1 MTYHLSTHQ
10 AAAIECPSPNRVI
23 IAGPGSGK
31 TVTTI
36 EAIQQD
42 MFRLPG
48 GPDNQRRIIAI
59 TFTVRAAQ
67 QLREKLEARGIT
79 PWHVGTLHSFAL
91 RVVSMHNPH
100 GRVALLDEDSA
111 AETILA
117 VAKSLRQSVTA
128 SQVQST
134 MEGRRAMT
142 PQVSTVI
149 KAYRKLLRQGNAAD
163 YLTVLQDAAEV
174 IRSGGFERHTPAE
187 GWLLYVDEYQ
197 DSAPVDVEIYD
208 ALTCAKKWIVGD
220 PDQNIFEW
228 RGSRLMNLIEITK
241 RPGWKLHFLPEN
253 FRSKPEVVADAYR
266 LIRQNE
272 TRLDYSPIVTR
283 TSGGLVAVR
292 QFEYPEDEIKTIR
305 EALDDDGQPG
315 TWGIL
320 TRYNAQR
327 IEIDK
332 ALRLAGIYTGESEEE
347 LPKDYRLGMA
357 WLAVLASPASHIA
370 HRILHHAQSGKASAQ
385 KAAEEGKAMIPK
397 TWPDKWANVN
407 ELMGFLASRGVGE
420 QFCELV
426 WSASHA
432 TNSLDPAQIALAAR
446 PETRYRASRVKVMTM
461 HAAKGL
467 EFDNVWLAATD
478 LGSEPKDMEAE
489 RRVFYVAMTRAKNHL
504 WISGAKRRSNPY
516 TGQPEKRMP
525 SPFLP

>member
-1 MTYHLSTHQ
+1 MTYQLSERQ
-10 AAAIECPSPNRVI
+10 SAAVACTSDNRVI

-31 TVTTI
+31 TSTTI
-36 EAIQQD
+36 EAIEQD
-42 MFRLPG
+42 LARLPAG
-48 GPDNQRRIIAI
+48 SQNQNRIIAI

-67 QLREKLEARGIT
+67 QLREKLEARAIF

-91 RVVSMHNPH
+91 RVVSMTNPH
-100 GRVALLDEDSA
+100 GRVALLDEEST
-111 AETILA
+111 AETIVA
-117 VAKSLRQSVTA
+117 VAKSLRLSVSA
-128 SQVQST
+128 SQVQAC
-134 MEGRRAMT
+134 MEGRKPMT
-142 PQVSTVI
+142 APIASVI

-163 YLTVLQDAAEV
+163 YLTVLQDAADM
-174 IRSGGFERHTPAE
+174 IRSGAFEPHTPKE

-208 ALTCAKKWIVGD
+208 ALTCQKKWIVGD

-241 RPGWKLHFLPEN
+241 RPGWQLHFLPEN
-253 FRSKPEVVADAYR
+253 FRSKPEIVSAAYG

-272 TRLDYSPIVTR
+272 TRLDYEPVVTR
-283 TSGGLVAVR
+283 TTGGFCAVR
-292 QFEYPEDEIKTIR
+292 QFEFPETEIAAIR
-305 EALDDDGQPG
+305 EALDDEGQPG

-332 ALRLAGIYTGESEEE
+332 ALRLAGIYTGEAVEE

-357 WLAVLASPASHIA
+357 WLAMLANPASRIA
-370 HRILHHAQSGKASAQ
+370 HDALLRAEMGKAAAQ
-385 KAAEEGKAMIPK
+385 RVTEAGQRLVPK
-397 TWPDKWANVN
+397 TWPDKWGNVS
-407 ELMGFLASRGVGE
+407 ELMGFLSSRGVGE

-432 TNSLDPAQIALAAR
+432 TNSLDPSQIALACK

-478 LGSEPKDMEAE
+478 LASLPKDMEAE

-504 WISGAKRRSNPY
+504 WISGALRRSNPY
-516 TGQPEKRMP
+516 TGQPERRIM